1 MYFIDFDFY
10 EIYEE
15 QIMGLKYL
23 KNHHGP
29 TPKDFPKILQ
39 TMEEDK
45 DLVPAVKKYFQ
56 FEQKKYLPLRKADLT
71 NFSAREKE
79 LIDMEIERFKDVNAS
94 KMESDSHRDVPWIGT
109 EDMKIIDYEA
119 VFSRTE
125 EFSRR
130 QYDDDSV

>member
-1 MYFIDFDFY
+1 
-10 EIYEE
+10 
-15 QIMGLKYL
+15 
-23 KNHHGP
+23 
-29 TPKDFPKILQ
+29 
-39 TMEEDK
+39 MEEDK

-125 EFSRR
+125 EFSRSFFPHR
-130 QYDDDSV
+130 RIFSETIR